1 MTRAGAGDGTAPFSR
16 VILREQVR
24 DVILSRVM
32 SGYYAPGERLVET
45 RIAQELSISQA
56 PVREALRD
64 LEQLGCVVH
73 EPFRGCSVRELSIA
87 DLLEAFPV
95 RAALEGVAARLAA
108 ERITDEALDRLIAH
122 IDDMRAAAAAGDAL
136 AESAADAAFHATIV
150 EAAGNNVLSRQWE
163 QLQPHARTFISIT
176 LPASDNGPVADRH
189 LPILA
194 ALQRRDPDAAT
205 QAMHEHLSEVAE
217 RLAPLARTE
226 NENEK
231 ETP

>member
-1 MTRAGAGDGTAPFSR
+1 VTRAGAGDGAAPFSR

-24 DVILSRVM
+24 DLILSRVM

-45 RIAQELSISQA
+45 RIAQELSVSQA

-108 ERITDEALDRLIAH
+108 ERITDDELERLAAH
-122 IDDMRAAAAAGDAL
+122 IDDMRAAAAAGDTP
-136 AESAADAAFHATIV
+136 AESAADSAFHATIV
-150 EAAGNNVLSRQWE
+150 AAAGNGVLSRQWE

-189 LPILA
+189 LPILS
-194 ALQRRDPDAAT
+194 ALQRRDPAAAS
-205 QAMHEHLSEVAE
+205 QAMHDHLSEVAA
-217 RLAPLARTE
+217 RLAPLARTD
-226 NENEK
+226 NHK
-231 ETP
+231 ETS